1 MIYRCRCYVTATWQN
16 VEATSPIE
24 AAAIFHAEL
33 PTIFCQRLV
42 WPHDGDDLLF
52 LLVDVEGYFEGLLS
66 RLRVPRKLAG
76 RTSREPWADHREEVA
91 RAIFW
96 LGTLDELVDTWPEW
110 GDVDREVTRNMSQRT
125 EAFYLA
131 PATPAAR

>member
-42 WPHDGDDLLF
+42 WPHDGDDMLF
-52 LLVDVEGYFEGLLS
+52 LLVDVEGHFEGLLS

-76 RTSREPWADHREEVA
+76 RAPHEPWADHREEVA
-91 RAIFW
+91 RAVFW
-96 LGTLDELVDTWPEW
+96 QGTLDELVDTWPEL
-110 GDVDREVTRNMSQRT
+110 GDVDRDVTRNMSQRT

-131 PATPAAR
+131 PATPASR